1 MDRLSRPAGQV
12 ALRSRW
18 FRKGSEVEFLPAAL
32 EIVERPVSP
41 MPRVIG
47 GLIVG
52 FFAVAL
58 AWSWFGKVDIIA
70 VASGKI
76 IPSGRA
82 KLIQPLEIGTVK
94 AIHVDEGQHV
104 AAGDLLIELDPTTNR
119 ADRDRFASDLMRAQV
134 EAARLEAQLN
144 RRSQDPFSR
153 FTNVDPAVIKIAR
166 DQMAAQMAE
175 QESKLAS
182 IDRQIAERRAEVEG
196 VKATLAKLEASLP
209 LMEKRAE
216 IQNGVINLGFSNK
229 IADLNAQQT
238 VVEQKNELLVQRHH
252 LDQTGEAVEAL
263 NHQRQQT
270 EAEYKRSLLSDLTKA
285 EMGAAQIQQEFLK
298 ASGKTELQRLVS
310 PVDGT
315 IQQLAVHTIG
325 GVVTPG
331 EQLMV
336 IVPSDAKLEVEAI
349 VENKDI
355 GFVEKGQSAEIKIET
370 FNFTQYGLLHGSVMR
385 VSRDAVPMDKPA
397 LGSAGSLQPSIASAA
412 TQTPQQLAYLAR
424 IALDKPTIQ
433 IGDKV
438 IPLEPGEAVTVEIKT
453 GQRRV
458 LDFLLSPLQTYR
470 HDGLRER

>member
-1 MDRLSRPAGQV
+1 MIRDSKPTGLVPMPRRRYGRGA
-12 ALRSRW
+12 
-18 FRKGSEVEFLPAAL
+18 EVEFLPAAL

-41 MPRVIG
+41 LPRLIG

-52 FFAVAL
+52 FFAAAL
-58 AWSWFGKVDIIA
+58 IWSWFGKVDIIA

-76 IPSGRA
+76 IPNGRA
-82 KLIQPLEIGTVK
+82 KIIQPFEIGTVK

-104 AAGDLLIELDPTTNR
+104 AVGDLLIELDPTTNQ
-119 ADRDRFASDLMRAQV
+119 ADRDRFASDLMRAQL
-134 EAARLEAQLN
+134 EAARLEAQLAP
-144 RRSQDPFSR
+144 RARDPFAR
-153 FTNVDPAVIKIAR
+153 FTNVDPAVVRIAR
-166 DQMAAQMAE
+166 DQMAAQIAE
-175 QESKLAS
+175 QAAKLAS
-182 IDRQIAERRAEVEG
+182 IDRQVAEKRAENEG

-216 IQNGVINLGFSNK
+216 IQTGVANLGFSNK

-252 LDQTGEAVEAL
+252 LDQTEEAVKGL
-263 NHQRQQT
+263 DHQRQQT

-285 EMGAAQIQQEFLK
+285 EMAAAQIQQEFLK

-325 GVVTPG
+325 GVVTPA

-336 IVPSDAKLEVEAI
+336 IVPSDAKLEVEAV

-355 GFVEKGQSAEIKIET
+355 GFVEKGQSAEIKVET
-370 FNFTQYGLLHGSVMR
+370 FNFTEYGLLHGAVLR

-397 LGSAGSLQPSIASAA
+397 LATAGSLQTSIASAA
-412 TQTPQQLAYLAR
+412 TQAPQQLAYLAR
-424 IALDKPTIQ
+424 IALDQPIMH
-433 IGDKV
+433 IGNKD